1 MDERQ
6 GYQNNE
12 AYGGQNP
19 GEIKDGQEG
28 MYGQGPSGGEAVPAE
43 RIESKPKWVIGRT
56 VLGILSIILFIFV
69 AMQSCAAGLGN
80 ALSNNGEVG
89 GSAGALC
96 ALNLLVAG
104 LIVLV
109 ARKTVKKAPMIVA
122 AVLMFLNLF
131 YGMILAGSYSDLQ
144 IWGILSFI
152 FGLVYLFSVL
162 RKKKQWI
169 IAGIISAVFFALVMA
184 MGSAASGSSGTGNSG
199 SGEAPAE
206 ASQVPAEN
214 GGKAVAETGIDKEQT
229 MNTGSVSET
238 GAVQEQTGQA
248 AGQQEAEQTGQ
259 AAGQQ
264 EAEQTG
270 QGAGQQEAEQTG
282 QGAGQQEAEQT
293 GQATGQGAG
302 QQGTPAGQNA
312 GAEWVVG
319 QGRVLTY
326 TDSIN
331 TTWAQVSVPVTNT
344 GDRNLYLGAGTM
356 DLEDAAGHLVD
367 SLSLVGFYPQVLAPG
382 ETGWYYEETTLD
394 AAPSSEL
401 TVVPHVDIKEATVEC
416 IRYEA
421 SDLSFADEEFGG
433 IKATGRI
440 TNTTTADGS
449 LVYVVLFL
457 FDSEENLVGQTFT
470 ILDGELKAGDTIGFS
485 TQTFGSNDAI
495 NVDSITGYRLFA
507 YPEQFQF

>member
-1 MDERQ
+1 MEERH

-12 AYGGQNP
+12 SYGGQNP
-19 GEIKDGQEG
+19 GEMREGQEG

-43 RIESKPKWVIGRT
+43 RIGNKPKWVIGRT

-80 ALSNNGEVG
+80 ALSDNGEVG

-109 ARKTVKKAPMIVA
+109 ARKTVKKASMIVA

-131 YGMILAGSYSDLQ
+131 YGMILAGSYADLQ
-144 IWGILSFI
+144 IWGVLSFI

-184 MGSAASGSSGTGNSG
+184 MGSASSGSSGTGNSG
-199 SGEAPAE
+199 SGEAPADT
-206 ASQVPAEN
+206 SQAPADN
-214 GGKAVAETGIDKEQT
+214 GGKAVAGTGIDKEQT

-238 GAVQEQTGQA
+238 GAVQEQTGQG
-248 AGQQEAEQTGQ
+248 AGLQEAEQTRQ
-259 AAGQQ
+259 
-264 EAEQTG
+264 
-270 QGAGQQEAEQTG
+270 QGA
-282 QGAGQQEAEQT
+282 
-293 GQATGQGAG
+293 
-302 QQGTPAGQNA
+302 PAGQNA
-312 GAEWVVG
+312 GAAWEVG

-344 GDRNLYLGAGTM
+344 GDRNLYLSSGTM
-356 DLEDAAGHLVD
+356 DLEDAGGHLVD

-394 AAPSSEL
+394 SVPSSEL

-440 TNTTTADGS
+440 TNTTAADGS

-457 FDSEENLVGQTFT
+457 FDSEEKLVGQTFT
-470 ILDGELKAGDTIGFS
+470 ILDDELKAGDTIGFS
-485 TQTFGSNDAI
+485 TQTFGSNDTI
-495 NVDSITGYRLFA
+495 NVDTITGYRLFA

>member
-1 MDERQ
+1 
-6 GYQNNE
+6 
-12 AYGGQNP
+12 
-19 GEIKDGQEG
+19 
-28 MYGQGPSGGEAVPAE
+28 
-43 RIESKPKWVIGRT
+43 
-56 VLGILSIILFIFV
+56 
-69 AMQSCAAGLGN
+69 
-80 ALSNNGEVG
+80 
-89 GSAGALC
+89 
-96 ALNLLVAG
+96 VAG

-131 YGMILAGSYSDLQ
+131 YGMILAGSYADLQ
-144 IWGILSFI
+144 IWGVLSFI

-184 MGSAASGSSGTGNSG
+184 MGSASSGSSGTGNSG
-199 SGEAPAE
+199 RGEAPAE
-206 ASQVPAEN
+206 TSQAPADN
-214 GGKAVAETGIDKEQT
+214 GGKAVAGTGIDKEQT
-229 MNTGSVSET
+229 MNTGSVSEI
-238 GAVQEQTGQA
+238 GAVQEQTGQ
-248 AGQQEAEQTGQ
+248 GSGLQEAEQTRQ
-259 AAGQQ
+259 
-264 EAEQTG
+264 
-270 QGAGQQEAEQTG
+270 QGA
-282 QGAGQQEAEQT
+282 
-293 GQATGQGAG
+293 
-302 QQGTPAGQNA
+302 PAGQNA
-312 GAEWVVG
+312 GAAWEVG

-344 GDRNLYLGAGTM
+344 GDRNLYLSSGTM
-356 DLEDAAGHLVD
+356 DLEDAGGHLVD

-394 AAPSSEL
+394 SVPSSEL

-440 TNTTTADGS
+440 TNTTAADGS

-457 FDSEENLVGQTFT
+457 FDSEEKLVGQTFT

-485 TQTFGSNDAI
+485 TQTFGSNDTI
-495 NVDSITGYRLFA
+495 NVDTITGYRLFA

>member
-1 MDERQ
+1 MEERH

-12 AYGGQNP
+12 SYGGQNP
-19 GEIKDGQEG
+19 GEMREGQEG

-43 RIESKPKWVIGRT
+43 RIGNKPKWVIGRT

-80 ALSNNGEVG
+80 ALSDNGEVG

-131 YGMILAGSYSDLQ
+131 YGMILAGSYADLQ
-144 IWGILSFI
+144 IWGVLSFI

-184 MGSAASGSSGTGNSG
+184 MGSASSGSSGTGNSG

-206 ASQVPAEN
+206 TSQAPADN
-214 GGKAVAETGIDKEQT
+214 GGKAVAGTGIDKEQT

-238 GAVQEQTGQA
+238 GAVQEQTGQ
-248 AGQQEAEQTGQ
+248 GSGLQEAEQTRQQGAPARQAAEQQRTPVEQEAGQQGAPAGQ

-264 EAEQTG
+264 
-270 QGAGQQEAEQTG
+270 GA
-282 QGAGQQEAEQT
+282 
-293 GQATGQGAG
+293 
-302 QQGTPAGQNA
+302 PAGQNA
-312 GAEWVVG
+312 GAAWEVG

-344 GDRNLYLGAGTM
+344 GDRNLYLSSGTM
-356 DLEDAAGHLVD
+356 DLEDAGGHLVD

-394 AAPSSEL
+394 SVPSSEL

-440 TNTTTADGS
+440 TNTTAADGS

-457 FDSEENLVGQTFT
+457 FDSEEKLVGQTFT
-470 ILDGELKAGDTIGFS
+470 ILDDELKAGDTIGFS
-485 TQTFGSNDAI
+485 TQTFGSNDTI
-495 NVDSITGYRLFA
+495 NVDTITGYRLFA

>member
-1 MDERQ
+1 MEERQ

-12 AYGGQNP
+12 SYGGQNP
-19 GEIKDGQEG
+19 GEMREGQEG

-43 RIESKPKWVIGRT
+43 RIGNKPKWVIGRT

-80 ALSNNGEVG
+80 ALSDNGEVG

-131 YGMILAGSYSDLQ
+131 YGMILAGSYADLQ
-144 IWGILSFI
+144 IWGVLSFI

-169 IAGIISAVFFALVMA
+169 IAGIISAVFFALVIA
-184 MGSAASGSSGTGNSG
+184 MGSAASGTSDTGNSG
-199 SGEAPAE
+199 SGEAPE
-206 ASQVPAEN
+206 QTSQAPAEN
-214 GGKAVAETGIDKEQT
+214 GGKAAAETVIDKEQT
-229 MNTGSVSET
+229 VNTGSVPET
-238 GAVQEQTGQA
+238 GAVEQ
-248 AGQQEAEQTGQ
+248 QTGQ

-293 GQATGQGAG
+293 GQAAG
-302 QQGTPAGQNA
+302 QQGIPAGQNA
-312 GAEWVVG
+312 GAEWAVG

>member
-1 MDERQ
+1 MEERH

-12 AYGGQNP
+12 SYGGQNP
-19 GEIKDGQEG
+19 GEMREGQEG

-43 RIESKPKWVIGRT
+43 RIGNKPKWVIGRT

-80 ALSNNGEVG
+80 ALSDNGEVG

-131 YGMILAGSYSDLQ
+131 YGMILAGSYADLQ
-144 IWGILSFI
+144 IWGVLSFI

-184 MGSAASGSSGTGNSG
+184 MGSASSGSSGTGNSG

-206 ASQVPAEN
+206 TSQASADN
-214 GGKAVAETGIDKEQT
+214 GGKAVAGTGIDKEQT

-238 GAVQEQTGQA
+238 GAVQEQTGQG
-248 AGQQEAEQTGQ
+248 AGLQEAEQTRQ
-259 AAGQQ
+259 
-264 EAEQTG
+264 
-270 QGAGQQEAEQTG
+270 QGA
-282 QGAGQQEAEQT
+282 
-293 GQATGQGAG
+293 
-302 QQGTPAGQNA
+302 PAGQNA
-312 GAEWVVG
+312 GAAWEVG

-344 GDRNLYLGAGTM
+344 GDRNLYLSSGTM
-356 DLEDAAGHLVD
+356 DLEDAGGHLVD

-394 AAPSSEL
+394 SVPSSEL

-440 TNTTTADGS
+440 TNTTAADGS

-457 FDSEENLVGQTFT
+457 FDSEEKLVGQTFT

-485 TQTFGSNDAI
+485 TQTFGSNDTI
-495 NVDSITGYRLFA
+495 NVDTITGYRLFA

>member
-1 MDERQ
+1 MEERH

-12 AYGGQNP
+12 SYGGQNP
-19 GEIKDGQEG
+19 GEMREGQEG

-43 RIESKPKWVIGRT
+43 RIGNKPKWVIGRT

-80 ALSNNGEVG
+80 ALSDNGEVG

-131 YGMILAGSYSDLQ
+131 YGMILAGSYADLQ
-144 IWGILSFI
+144 IWGVLSFI

-184 MGSAASGSSGTGNSG
+184 MGSASSGSSGTGNSG

-206 ASQVPAEN
+206 TSQAPADN
-214 GGKAVAETGIDKEQT
+214 GGKAVAGTGIDKEQT

-238 GAVQEQTGQA
+238 GAVQEQTGQG
-248 AGQQEAEQTGQ
+248 AGLQEAEQTRQ
-259 AAGQQ
+259 
-264 EAEQTG
+264 
-270 QGAGQQEAEQTG
+270 QGA
-282 QGAGQQEAEQT
+282 
-293 GQATGQGAG
+293 
-302 QQGTPAGQNA
+302 PAGQNA
-312 GAEWVVG
+312 GAAWEVG

-344 GDRNLYLGAGTM
+344 GDRNLYLSSGTM
-356 DLEDAAGHLVD
+356 DLEDAGGHLVD

-394 AAPSSEL
+394 SVPSSEL

-440 TNTTTADGS
+440 TNTTAADGS

-457 FDSEENLVGQTFT
+457 FDSEEKLVGQTFT
-470 ILDGELKAGDTIGFS
+470 ILDDELKAGDTIGFS
-485 TQTFGSNDAI
+485 TQTFGSNDTI
-495 NVDSITGYRLFA
+495 NVDTITGYRLFA

>member
-1 MDERQ
+1 MEERH

-12 AYGGQNP
+12 SYGGQNP
-19 GEIKDGQEG
+19 VRMRDGQEG

-43 RIESKPKWVIGRT
+43 RIENKPKWVIGRT

-80 ALSNNGEVG
+80 ALSDNGEVG

-131 YGMILAGSYSDLQ
+131 YGMILAGSYTDLQ

-184 MGSAASGSSGTGNSG
+184 MGSAASGSSDTGNSG
-199 SGEAPAE
+199 SGEAPAQT
-206 ASQVPAEN
+206 SQAPAEN
-214 GGKAVAETGIDKEQT
+214 GAKAAVETGTENGQT
-229 MNTGSVSET
+229 VNTGSASET
-238 GAVQEQTGQA
+238 GGGEQ
-248 AGQQEAEQTGQ
+248 
-259 AAGQQ
+259 
-264 EAEQTG
+264 
-270 QGAGQQEAEQTG
+270 QTG

-293 GQATGQGAG
+293 GQAAG
-302 QQGTPAGQNA
+302 QQGAPAGQNA
-312 GAEWVVG
+312 GAKWEVG

-326 TDSIN
+326 TNSIN

-344 GDRNLYLGAGTM
+344 GDRNLYLGSGTM
-356 DLEDAAGHLVD
+356 DLEDAGGHLVD
-367 SLSLVGFYPQVLAPG
+367 SLSLVSFYPQVLAPG

-401 TVVPHVDIKEATVEC
+401 SVVPHVDIQEATVEC

-440 TNTTTADGS
+440 TNTTAADGS
-449 LVYVVLFL
+449 LVHVVLFL
-457 FDSEENLVGQTFT
+457 FDSEEKLVGQTFT
-470 ILDGELKAGDTIGFS
+470 ILDDDLKAGDTIGFS
-485 TQTFGSNDAI
+485 TQTFGSNDAVD
-495 NVDSITGYRLFA
+495 VDSITGYRLFA

>member
-184 MGSAASGSSGTGNSG
+184 MGSAASGTSDTGNSG
-199 SGEAPAE
+199 SGEAPAQT
-206 ASQVPAEN
+206 SQAPAEN
-214 GGKAVAETGIDKEQT
+214 GGKAAAETVIDKEQT
-229 MNTGSVSET
+229 VNTGSVPET
-238 GAVQEQTGQA
+238 GAVQEQTGQG
-248 AGQQEAEQTGQ
+248 AGLQEAEQTGQ
-259 AAGQQ
+259 EAGQQGAPAGQAAEQQRTPVEQETGQQGAPAGQAAGQQ
-264 EAEQTG
+264 G
-270 QGAGQQEAEQTG
+270 I
-282 QGAGQQEAEQT
+282 
-293 GQATGQGAG
+293 
-302 QQGTPAGQNA
+302 PAGQNA
-312 GAEWVVG
+312 GAEWAVG

-356 DLEDAAGHLVD
+356 DLEDAGGHLVD

-394 AAPSSEL
+394 SVPSSEL

>member
-184 MGSAASGSSGTGNSG
+184 MGSASSGTSDTGNSG
-199 SGEAPAE
+199 SGEAPAQT
-206 ASQVPAEN
+206 SQAPAEN
-214 GGKAVAETGIDKEQT
+214 GGKAAAETVIDKEQT
-229 MNTGSVSET
+229 VNTGSVPET
-238 GAVQEQTGQA
+238 GAVEQ
-248 AGQQEAEQTGQ
+248 QTGQ

-270 QGAGQQEAEQTG
+270 QGAGQQK
-282 QGAGQQEAEQT
+282 AEQT
-293 GQATGQGAG
+293 GQAAGQGAG

-312 GAEWVVG
+312 GAEWAVG

-344 GDRNLYLGAGTM
+344 GDRNLYLSSGTM

-440 TNTTTADGS
+440 TNTTAADGS

-457 FDSEENLVGQTFT
+457 FDSEEKLVGQTFT

-495 NVDSITGYRLFA
+495 PSVVSEGRTLSIWFMRTVHFSSNSRFSNSSR
-507 YPEQFQF
+507 PHS

>member
-12 AYGGQNP
+12 AYGGQNT

-131 YGMILAGSYSDLQ
+131 YGMILAGSYADLQ
-144 IWGILSFI
+144 IWGVLSFI

-184 MGSAASGSSGTGNSG
+184 MGSASSGTSDTGNSG
-199 SGEAPAE
+199 SGEAPAQT
-206 ASQVPAEN
+206 SQAPAEN
-214 GGKAVAETGIDKEQT
+214 GGKAAAETVIDKGQT
-229 MNTGSVSET
+229 VNTGSVPET
-238 GAVQEQTGQA
+238 GAVQ
-248 AGQQEAEQTGQ
+248 EQTGQ

-282 QGAGQQEAEQT
+282 QAA
-293 GQATGQGAG
+293 GQGAG

-312 GAEWVVG
+312 GAEWAVG

-394 AAPSSEL
+394 SVPSSEL

>member
-1 MDERQ
+1 MEERH

-12 AYGGQNP
+12 SYGGQNP
-19 GEIKDGQEG
+19 GEMREGQEG

-43 RIESKPKWVIGRT
+43 RIGNKPKWVIGRT
-56 VLGILSIILFIFV
+56 VLGILSIVLFIFV

-80 ALSNNGEVG
+80 ALSDNGEVG

-131 YGMILAGSYSDLQ
+131 YGMILAGSYADLQ
-144 IWGILSFI
+144 IWGVLSFI

-184 MGSAASGSSGTGNSG
+184 MGSASSGSSGTGNSG

-206 ASQVPAEN
+206 TSQAPADN
-214 GGKAVAETGIDKEQT
+214 GGKAVAGTGIDKEQT

-238 GAVQEQTGQA
+238 GAVQEQTGQG
-248 AGQQEAEQTGQ
+248 AGLQEAEQTRQ
-259 AAGQQ
+259 
-264 EAEQTG
+264 
-270 QGAGQQEAEQTG
+270 QGA
-282 QGAGQQEAEQT
+282 
-293 GQATGQGAG
+293 
-302 QQGTPAGQNA
+302 PAGQNA
-312 GAEWVVG
+312 GAAWEVG

-344 GDRNLYLGAGTM
+344 GDRNLYLSSGTM
-356 DLEDAAGHLVD
+356 DLEDAGGHLVD

-394 AAPSSEL
+394 SVPSSEL

-440 TNTTTADGS
+440 TNTTAADGS

-457 FDSEENLVGQTFT
+457 FDSEEKLVGQTFT

-485 TQTFGSNDAI
+485 TQTFGSNDTI
-495 NVDSITGYRLFA
+495 NVDTITGYRLFA

>member
-1 MDERQ
+1 MEERH

-12 AYGGQNP
+12 SYGGQNP
-19 GEIKDGQEG
+19 GEMREGQEG

-43 RIESKPKWVIGRT
+43 RIGNKPKWVIGRT

-80 ALSNNGEVG
+80 ALSDNGEVG

-131 YGMILAGSYSDLQ
+131 YGMILAGSYADLQ
-144 IWGILSFI
+144 IWGVLSFI

-184 MGSAASGSSGTGNSG
+184 MGSASSGSSGTGNSG
-199 SGEAPAE
+199 SGEAPADT
-206 ASQVPAEN
+206 SQAPADN
-214 GGKAVAETGIDKEQT
+214 GGKAVAGTGIDKEQT

-238 GAVQEQTGQA
+238 GAVQEQTGQG
-248 AGQQEAEQTGQ
+248 AGLQEAEQTRQ
-259 AAGQQ
+259 
-264 EAEQTG
+264 
-270 QGAGQQEAEQTG
+270 QGA
-282 QGAGQQEAEQT
+282 
-293 GQATGQGAG
+293 
-302 QQGTPAGQNA
+302 PAGQNA
-312 GAEWVVG
+312 GAAWEVG

-344 GDRNLYLGAGTM
+344 GDRNLYLSSGTM
-356 DLEDAAGHLVD
+356 DLEDAGGHLVD

-394 AAPSSEL
+394 SVPSSEL

-440 TNTTTADGS
+440 TNTTAADGS

-457 FDSEENLVGQTFT
+457 FDSEEKLVGQTFT
-470 ILDGELKAGDTIGFS
+470 ILDDELKAGDTIGFS
-485 TQTFGSNDAI
+485 TQTFGSNDTI
-495 NVDSITGYRLFA
+495 NVDTITGYRLFA

>member
-12 AYGGQNP
+12 AYGGQNT

-184 MGSAASGSSGTGNSG
+184 MGSASSGTSDTGNSG
-199 SGEAPAE
+199 SGEAPAQT
-206 ASQVPAEN
+206 SQAPAEN
-214 GGKAVAETGIDKEQT
+214 GGKAAAETVIDKEQT
-229 MNTGSVSET
+229 VNTGSVPET

-248 AGQQEAEQTGQ
+248 
-259 AAGQQ
+259 
-264 EAEQTG
+264 
-270 QGAGQQEAEQTG
+270 
-282 QGAGQQEAEQT
+282 AGQQEAEQT

-312 GAEWVVG
+312 GAEWAVG

-356 DLEDAAGHLVD
+356 DLEDAGGHLVD

-394 AAPSSEL
+394 SVPSSEL

-440 TNTTTADGS
+440 TNTTAADGS

-457 FDSEENLVGQTFT
+457 FDSEEKLVGQTFT

-495 NVDSITGYRLFA
+495 NVDTITGYRLFA

>member
-12 AYGGQNP
+12 AYGGQNT

-184 MGSAASGSSGTGNSG
+184 MGSASSGTSDTGNSG
-199 SGEAPAE
+199 SGEAPAQT
-206 ASQVPAEN
+206 SQAPAEN
-214 GGKAVAETGIDKEQT
+214 GGKAAAETVIDKEQT
-229 MNTGSVSET
+229 VNTGSVPET

-270 QGAGQQEAEQTG
+270 Q
-282 QGAGQQEAEQT
+282 
-293 GQATGQGAG
+293 ATGQGAG

-312 GAEWVVG
+312 GAEWAVG

-394 AAPSSEL
+394 SVPSSEL